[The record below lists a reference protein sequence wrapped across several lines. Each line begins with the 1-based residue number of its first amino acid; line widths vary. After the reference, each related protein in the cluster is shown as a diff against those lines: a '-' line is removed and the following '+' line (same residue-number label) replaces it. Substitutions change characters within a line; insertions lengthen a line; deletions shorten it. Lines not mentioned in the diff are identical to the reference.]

1 MAFAAAI
8 ALFHRHVMVLQ
19 APRRRKFLFLRMI
32 RNNPPGRTTGG
43 HRASFSVVRQRT
55 DPTFALGFV
64 PPHAGNVHPHTPF
77 DRHPPL
83 GKQPLA

>member
-8 ALFHRHVMVLQ
+8 AFFHRHLMALQ
-19 APRRRKFLFLRMI
+19 ARVGGNFFLRMI
-32 RNNPPGRTTGG
+32 RNNPPSRTTSC
-43 HRASFSVVRQRT
+43 HRASFSVMRQRT